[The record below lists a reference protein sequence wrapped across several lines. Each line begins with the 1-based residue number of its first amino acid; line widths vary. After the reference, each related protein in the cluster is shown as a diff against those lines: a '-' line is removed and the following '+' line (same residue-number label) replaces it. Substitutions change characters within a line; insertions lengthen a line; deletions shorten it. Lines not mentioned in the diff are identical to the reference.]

1 MSKPTLSVVISIYN
15 EEDNVV
21 ALSQELDSAL
31 RDIPSEVIWVDDGS
45 TDESIARLRALQN
58 PSHVIVELARNFGQS
73 TAMRAGIDMAKADW
87 VCTMDGD
94 LQNDPADIPR
104 MLQTAIDGKWDV
116 VAGFRKD
123 RKDKGLTRK
132 LPSAIANRII
142 RNATNAHLS
151 DYGCSLRVYR
161 SRIAKNLGLY
171 GELHRFIPVLAA
183 LQGARMT
190 ETAVNHRPRVA
201 GVSKYGLG
209 RTSKVIVDLLLMLF
223 YQKFMQRPMHLFG
236 GIGIFMLGVGALTSL
251 FLLAQKIMGFD
262 IGGRPLLLFGIVMIL
277 AGIQFI
283 TIGIVVD
290 LMVRTYYESQRKPT
304 YVVREVY
311 QSSSASVE

>member
-1 MSKPTLSVVISIYN
+1 MKQATLSVVISIYN

-21 ALSQELDSAL
+21 ALSRELDTAL
-31 RDIPSEVIWVDDGS
+31 ADIDAEVIWVDDGS
-45 TDESIARLRALQN
+45 TDESIARLRALKN
-58 PSHVIVELARNFGQS
+58 PTHVIVELARNFGQS
-73 TAMRAGIDMAKADW
+73 TAMRAGIDIAKHEY

-104 MLQTAIDGKWDV
+104 MLGIAIDGKWDV

-151 DYGCSLRVYR
+151 DYGCSLRIYR

-236 GIGIFMLGVGALTSL
+236 GIGIFLLGVGAIATV
-251 FLLAQKIMGFD
+251 FLLAQKLMGFD
-262 IGGRPLLLFGIVMIL
+262 IGGRPMLLFGILLIL

-290 LMVRTYYESQRKPT
+290 LMVRTYFESQRKPT
-304 YVVREVY
+304 YVVREIY
-311 QSSSASVE
+311 QSED